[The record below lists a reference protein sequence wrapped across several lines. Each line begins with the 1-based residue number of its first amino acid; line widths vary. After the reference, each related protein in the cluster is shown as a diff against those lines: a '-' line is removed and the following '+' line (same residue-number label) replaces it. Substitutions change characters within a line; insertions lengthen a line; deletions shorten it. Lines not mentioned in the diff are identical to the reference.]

1 MTGEP
6 TQRQHAARMP
16 RAERVESILEAARA
30 AFAEKGFDATTVAGI
45 AARIDVVEGTI
56 YKYFDSKRDLMLAVL
71 ARWYEQL
78 LNRGEAV
85 LNEAADPPGALYRL
99 IRLHLEA
106 IRDDPLL
113 CRLMFREVR
122 GEHDYQGSAL
132 HRMNRRYAGLLTRV
146 LSDGVS
152 RGYFRADLSVP
163 LLRDTI
169 YGGMEHH
176 SWPYLFG
183 RGGLDVEPLARSFSE
198 LISRGIHKAAA
209 DSHP

>member
-78 LNRGEAV
+78 LSRGEAV
-85 LNEAADPPGALYRL
+85 LNEAADPPDALYRL

-113 CRLMFREVR
+113 CRLMFREAR
-122 GEHDYQGSAL
+122 DDIGDANA
-132 HRMNRRYAGLLTRV
+132 NR
-146 LSDGVS
+146 
-152 RGYFRADLSVP
+152 
-163 LLRDTI
+163 
-169 YGGMEHH
+169 
-176 SWPYLFG
+176 
-183 RGGLDVEPLARSFSE
+183 
-198 LISRGIHKAAA
+198 
-209 DSHP
+209 

>member
-1 MTGEP
+1 MSSA
-6 TQRQHAARMP
+6 RQPAARMP
-16 RAERVESILEAARA
+16 RAERVESILAAARA
-30 AFAEKGFDATTVAGI
+30 AFTEKGFDATTVAGI
-45 AARIDVVEGTI
+45 GARIDVVEGTI

-71 ARWYEQL
+71 ARWYEGL
-78 LNRGEAV
+78 LSAGEAV
-85 LNEAADPPGALYRL
+85 LANADDPRDALHLL
-99 IRLHLEA
+99 IRLHLQA

-146 LSDGVS
+146 LSDGVA
-152 RGYFRADLSVP
+152 RGQFRADIP
-163 LLRDTI
+163 IALLRDTL

-183 RGGLDVEPLARSFSE
+183 HGALDVDRLAHSVGE
-198 LISRGIHKAAA
+198 LIRRGIDQHTTAQQ
-209 DSHP
+209 